1 MGRITVAE
9 IMTRNPI
16 IVKPDISILEC
27 AKKMVRKRV
36 GSLIIADKKKFLGL
50 ISNRDI
56 LWALVKK
63 HNVDMSNIKA
73 IDISPKK
80 VVTIK
85 SSATINE
92 VINKMKKVKFF
103 RVPVV
108 RNKEVVGI
116 VTMRDVLSF
125 HPELYRELGEFE
137 QIREETEKI
146 NRLKQAERRE
156 IVTDGICEECGER
169 GSLYREN
176 GVLMCSSCLS
186 V

>member
-16 IVKPDISILEC
+16 IVKPDTSVLEC

-63 HNVDMSNIKA
+63 HNTGLSKIKA

-80 VVTIK
+80 IVTIK

-92 VINKMKKVKFF
+92 ITNKMKRVKFF
-103 RVPVV
+103 RIPVV

-116 VTMRDVLSF
+116 VTMRDILSF
-125 HPELYRELGEFE
+125 HPELYKELGEFE
-137 QIREETEKI
+137 QIREEAEKI
-146 NRLKQAERRE
+146 KRLKQAEKRE
-156 IVTDGICEECGER
+156 VVTDGICEECGER

-186 V
+186 I